1 MDMAD
6 RLQNLRKAK
15 GLSQEALAQ
24 RLDVSRQAVSK
35 WESGQSVPEAEKIV
49 ALSDFFGVT
58 TDYLLKGVEPEQ
70 DEGRESRALA
80 GRVLYIAST
89 ALIAIGLFCAFG
101 GWYEK
106 QTMEAVWGAM
116 AIQAVGAAGYY
127 IARLLSAEKAPFAVD
142 WLNLA
147 GLVFMPLSMTTGW
160 AAVLIFKRGRVAPY
174 PSGPFHTVGF
184 VLAFA
189 VVLLL
194 GYRVLKKRRA
204 ARP

>member
-116 AIQAVGAAGYY
+116 AIQAV
-127 IARLLSAEKAPFAVD
+127 EAVFD
-142 WLNLA
+142 W
-147 GLVFMPLSMTTGW
+147 
-160 AAVLIFKRGRVAPY
+160 
-174 PSGPFHTVGF
+174 
-184 VLAFA
+184 
-189 VVLLL
+189 
-194 GYRVLKKRRA
+194 RA
-204 ARP
+204 YERENFDTADDL